1 MHIIIKVISPGILCL
16 DKGRKNTACLLIL
29 GCPRVFENSSSQQ
42 FLLDYFLNVG
52 ELGCFQYFGILNNVA
67 IISQ

>member
-29 GCPRVFENSSSQQ
+29 GCPECFENSSQQ
-42 FLLDYFLNVG
+42 FLLNCSLNVG

-67 IISQ
+67 VISQ